1 MYISTYSM
9 CVCACIYIY
18 KPIAGLTYM
27 TQVGTKQVGGIRK
40 PNVSE
45 TDPQKWSKMSVAAAC
60 LAKNGWLST
69 TISTQ
74 TCKPKACKFDQV
86 RPI

>member
-1 MYISTYSM
+1 MYISTYSI
-9 CVCACIYIY
+9 CVCVRVYIYIY

-45 TDPQKWSKMSVAAAC
+45 TDPQK
-60 LAKNGWLST
+60 
-69 TISTQ
+69 
-74 TCKPKACKFDQV
+74 
-86 RPI
+86 